1 MYVCLYVCK
10 ETYIKKVTK
19 QKQTKITIMPMIK
32 VDSKHMEGLKKAEW
46 SKLDQNWK
54 TFSIKRKNL
63 FVEINDNEFI
73 KW

>member
-1 MYVCLYVCK
+1 
-10 ETYIKKVTK
+10 
-19 QKQTKITIMPMIK
+19 MPMIK

-73 KW
+73 KCKSDLVLLLKMLKKINK

>member
-32 VDSKHMEGLKKAEW
+32 VDSKQMKGFKKGRMIKTR
-46 SKLDQNWK
+46 SKLEN
-54 TFSIKRKNL
+54 TFNKEKKSVR
-63 FVEINDNEFI
+63 
-73 KW
+73 